1 MSAPKKA
8 PKKTAVK
15 RAGRVIAQR
24 KPVQKPNYL
33 STITD
38 EDEAQALIERKGFY
52 EDQSLIRKDC
62 VIQDVDFIEGKLANV
77 RILVHEGGSWS
88 TEPLLVHGDE
98 FERITLV

>member
-24 KPVQKPNYL
+24 KPVQKQNYL

-38 EDEAQALIERKGFY
+38 EDEALNLIERKGFY
-52 EDQSLIRKDC
+52 EDESLIRKDC
-62 VIQDVDFIEGKLANV
+62 VIQDVMFIDGKLANV
-77 RILVHEGGSWS
+77 SILLHEGGAWS
-88 TEPLLVHGDE
+88 TEPLLVHSDQ